1 MELFPRSF
9 KIYEK
14 TEDKT
19 EKLAWNPKEANKQ
32 LQGLE
37 GVISLDERAEIKLS
51 DCILRVIPER

>member
-1 MELFPRSF
+1 M
-9 KIYEK
+9 
-14 TEDKT
+14 
-19 EKLAWNPKEANKQ
+19 EKLAWDPKEANKQ